1 MPNTDMRRAAEKAQK
16 AERERVKAARAK
28 HLTDM
33 AAERRAARA
42 AIERVSGPKLP
53 FPTWRNSRVGR

>member
-1 MPNTDMRRAAEKAQK
+1 MRRAAEKAQK
-16 AERERVKAARAK
+16 AERERIRAAKVK
-28 HLTDM
+28 HLADM

-42 AIERVSGPKLP
+42 AIERASGPKLP